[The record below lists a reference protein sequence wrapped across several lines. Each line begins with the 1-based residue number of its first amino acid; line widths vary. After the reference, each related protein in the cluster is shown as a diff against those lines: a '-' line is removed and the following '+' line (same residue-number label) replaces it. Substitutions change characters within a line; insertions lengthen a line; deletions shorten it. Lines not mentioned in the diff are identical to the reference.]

1 MNYNIILENVTFDLT
16 RTKSN
21 LLCFKNDMLQ
31 FWLVKRAASLR
42 FSVFNYCI
50 VRIYTITVPI
60 YTFNTYLLGA
70 RETVCFVDPRPSMF
84 PQAKPRETST
94 VEGPQKYCF
103 PEVPVNKCFIIYQ

>member
-31 FWLVKRAASLR
+31 FWLVKRAVSLQ

-70 RETVCFVDPRPSMF
+70 RETVCFVKNTAFPRS
-84 PQAKPRETST
+84 Q
-94 VEGPQKYCF
+94 
-103 PEVPVNKCFIIYQ
+103 

>member
-31 FWLVKRAASLR
+31 FWLVKRAVSLQ

-70 RETVCFVDPRPSMF
+70 RETVCL
-84 PQAKPRETST
+84 ETRDRRSST
-94 VEGPQKYCF
+94 SRVHKTYCF